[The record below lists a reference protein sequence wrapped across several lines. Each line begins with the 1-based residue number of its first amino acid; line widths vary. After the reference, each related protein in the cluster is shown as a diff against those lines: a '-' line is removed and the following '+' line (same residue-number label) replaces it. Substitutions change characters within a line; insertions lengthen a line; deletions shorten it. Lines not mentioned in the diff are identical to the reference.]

1 MSTEEKIAML
11 EEAFEMDEGSLT
23 PDMQLADIDEFDSI
37 AKLSLIVLMDDEFG
51 KTIKSDDIKAL
62 VTVQDILDMMEA

>member
-1 MSTEEKIAML
+1 MSNEEKLAML
-11 EEAFEMDEGSLT
+11 EEAFDMDEGSLAA
-23 PDMQLADIDEFDSI
+23 DMLLADIEEFDSI

-62 VTVQDILDMMEA
+62 ETIQDILDIME

>member
-1 MSTEEKIAML
+1 MTTEEKISML
-11 EEAFEMDEGSLT
+11 EETFEMDEGSLT
-23 PDMQLADIDEFDSI
+23 PEMALADIDEFDSI

-62 VTVQDILDMMEA
+62 ETVQDILDMME